1 MIWPWVSRRRFDAAE
16 NLRLA
21 AENLR
26 IEGARLL
33 AASEVARQQQ
43 FEAHEREV
51 KDLRDRV
58 TALEA
63 ERKALV
69 DRIVQL
75 SGQPALYEK
84 QVAIPSPE
92 NATDQLSPRTVTTFS
107 DVHAAVR
114 EAMKSNTFDV
124 LKGRTN

>member
-1 MIWPWVSRRRFDAAE
+1 MIWLWVSRRRFE
-16 NLRLA
+16 A

-43 FEAHEREV
+43 FETHEREV

-84 QVAIPSPE
+84 PVPVPSPE
-92 NATDQLSPRTVTTFS
+92 IVADQLAPRTVTTFS

-114 EAMKSNTFDV
+114 KAIKDNTFNIP
-124 LKGRTN
+124 KGRSN